1 MRTFLVV
8 LLIALAL
15 IGAIAIYLVATTPKE
30 SAGIRFPLTP
40 SQRALVASVPAT
52 AESFALIPHAAALEA
67 KLGANPVTREA
78 MDEYRE
84 RVTLPSPWMLGGADV
99 LAWRSGKATTYFIR
113 LDFARSLLARIYLMI
128 AGDAGSTRVLINASE
143 EEPIAP
149 AEVDSLL
156 ALGASLPPGEALVV
170 QREQSRGAFP
180 PIGRPAVSTIS
191 VSAATIDIAS
201 MSPANMPAN
210 QHAPVILPANQST
223 SATLRESQD
232 TPAGL
237 PAPHRYPR
245 NAILT
250 ATFASPPRLIDEMNR
265 LIGAKASVLLRDG
278 GAIALYAVD
287 TNKLLPRPREVLILP
302 ATPERRAILDQFAQ
316 ETVPLRLGQAVGFHI
331 ETAEVN
337 GELLVAFDDDSIAKY
352 KSDTLDTPS
361 LAGNSWSLHL
371 DPQRA
376 LPMLEGVSDAPGL
389 RFITPRLYR
398 SARDLGSWIEHLK
411 GARSIEAAASTSATG
426 QQLRVRIAAK

>member
-1 MRTFLVV
+1 LRTFLVV
-8 LLIALAL
+8 LLIVLAL
-15 IGAIAIYLVATTPKE
+15 IGAIAIYFVATTPKE

-40 SQRALVASVPAT
+40 AQRALIATVPAT

-67 KLGANPVTREA
+67 KLEANPVTREA
-78 MDEYRE
+78 LDDYRE

-99 LAWRSGKATTYFIR
+99 IAWRSGKATTYFIR
-113 LDFARSLLARIYLMI
+113 LDFVRSLLARIYLVI
-128 AGDAGSTRVLINASE
+128 AGDAGSTRVLINASDE
-143 EEPIAP
+143 EAIAP

-156 ALGASLPPGEALVV
+156 ALASSLPPGEALVV

-191 VSAATIDIAS
+191 ISSSTIDIAS
-201 MSPANMPAN
+201 VGPAVP
-210 QHAPVILPANQST
+210 
-223 SATLRESQD
+223 RESQPA
-232 TPAGL
+232 PAGS
-237 PAPHRYPR
+237 PAAHRYPR
-245 NAILT
+245 NTILT
-250 ATFASPPRLIDEMNR
+250 ATFASPPRLIEEMNR
-265 LIGAKASVLLRDG
+265 LIGAKASFLLRDG
-278 GAIALYAVD
+278 GAIALYSVD

-302 ATPERRAILDQFAQ
+302 ATPERRAILEEFAQ
-316 ETVPLRLGQAVGFHI
+316 ESAAPHTLGQAIGFHI

-352 KSDTLDTPS
+352 KSDTLDAPS
-361 LAGNSWSLHL
+361 VTGNSWSLHL

-376 LPMLEGVSDAPGL
+376 LPMIDAVSDAPGL
-389 RFITPRLYR
+389 RFLTPRVYR

-426 QQLRVRIAAK
+426 EQLRVRIAAK

>member
-1 MRTFLVV
+1 VRTFLVF
-8 LLIALAL
+8 LLIVLAL
-15 IGAIAIYLVATTPKE
+15 IGAIAIYLVVTTPKE

-40 SQRALVASVPAT
+40 SQRALVASIPAT
-52 AESFALIPHAAALEA
+52 AESFALIPNAAALEG
-67 KLGANPVTREA
+67 KVSANPVTREA

-99 LAWRSGKATTYFIR
+99 IAWRTGKATTYFIR

-128 AGDAGSTRVLINASE
+128 AGDAGSTRVLINASD

-156 ALGASLPPGEALVV
+156 ALGSSLPAGEALVV

-191 VSAATIDIAS
+191 ISPSTIDIAS
-201 MSPANMPAN
+201 VSPANMPAN
-210 QHAPVILPANQST
+210 QPAPAIPRENQ
-223 SATLRESQD
+223 A

-237 PAPHRYPR
+237 PALHKYPR

-250 ATFASPPRLIDEMNR
+250 ATFTSPPRLIDEMNR

-278 GAIALYAVD
+278 GAIALYSVD

-302 ATPERRAILDQFAQ
+302 ATPERRAILHQFTDQFTGQFAQ
-316 ETVPLRLGQAVGFHI
+316 EAVPHSLGQAIGFHI

-389 RFITPRLYR
+389 RFLAPRLYR

-426 QQLRVRIAAK
+426 EQLRVRIAAK

>member
-1 MRTFLVV
+1 
-8 LLIALAL
+8 
-15 IGAIAIYLVATTPKE
+15 
-30 SAGIRFPLTP
+30 
-40 SQRALVASVPAT
+40 
-52 AESFALIPHAAALEA
+52 
-67 KLGANPVTREA
+67 
-78 MDEYRE
+78 
-84 RVTLPSPWMLGGADV
+84 
-99 LAWRSGKATTYFIR
+99 
-113 LDFARSLLARIYLMI
+113 MI
-128 AGDAGSTRVLINASE
+128 AGDAGSTRVLINASD

-191 VSAATIDIAS
+191 ISPSTIDIAS
-201 MSPANMPAN
+201 VAPAT
-210 QHAPVILPANQST
+210 LPANQP
-223 SATLRESQD
+223 APAILGENQPA
-232 TPAGL
+232 PAGL
-237 PAPHRYPR
+237 PAPHRFPR

-287 TNKLLPRPREVLILP
+287 TSKLLPRPREVLILP
-302 ATPERRAILDQFAQ
+302 ATPERRAILDQFTDQFTQ
-316 ETVPLRLGQAVGFHI
+316 EVIPHNLGQAIGFHI
-331 ETAEVN
+331 ETAVVN

-389 RFITPRLYR
+389 RFLTPRLYR
-398 SARDLGSWIEHLK
+398 SARDLGAWIEHLK

-426 QQLRVRIAAK
+426 EQLRVRIAAK

>member
-1 MRTFLVV
+1 LRTFLVV
-8 LLIALAL
+8 LLIVLAL

-40 SQRALVASVPAT
+40 SQRALVATIPAT

-78 MDEYRE
+78 MDEYRQ

-99 LAWRSGKATTYFIR
+99 IAWRSGKATTYFIR

-128 AGDAGSTRVLINASE
+128 AGDAGSTRVLINASD

-156 ALGASLPPGEALVV
+156 ALASSLPPGEALVV

-191 VSAATIDIAS
+191 ISPSTIDIAS
-201 MSPANMPAN
+201 VSP
-210 QHAPVILPANQST
+210 VLPANQP
-223 SATLRESQD
+223 AT
-232 TPAGL
+232 PGL
-237 PAPHRYPR
+237 PASHGYPR

-250 ATFASPPRLIDEMNR
+250 ATFASAPRLIEEMNR

-278 GAIALYAVD
+278 GAIALYSVD

-302 ATPERRAILDQFAQ
+302 ATPERRAILEEFAQ
-316 ETVPLRLGQAVGFHI
+316 QTVPLGLRQTVGFHI

-352 KSDTLDTPS
+352 KSDTLDAPS
-361 LAGNSWSLHL
+361 LAGNSWSMHL

-389 RFITPRLYR
+389 RFLAPRLYR
-398 SARDLGSWIEHLK
+398 SAHDLGAWIEHLK

-426 QQLRVRIAAK
+426 EQLRVRIAAK